1 MKSLWGECAFIV
13 VNFCGIQW
21 RCVIYDNSL
30 YEILSM
36 NTELLLSK
44 TTDIVDKIHYVRH
57 DFSLLPNKDHLGICI
72 KHVDINELRHQFVSS
87 LCASIIKFIYCD
99 DGYEKLKKE
108 FGSCDEQTI
117 SGKIYQK
124 AKQKFRPYSKRG
136 QFSELLVFT
145 LLQHFFK
152 AVPFLRKGSITTN
165 PEMERNGADALHIK
179 YNPITKKYELYIA
192 ECKTKNAFSGAFHE
206 CLDDAIVHYK
216 RMFTE
221 LELYIYEDF
230 ISPELEPVVA
240 DFLNGKLENLETNL
254 VCLMT
259 YENEHP
265 LTGGVGTLNDEMM
278 ESLLTSAKKISHT
291 AVTKKVDPYILN
303 RIHYIMFPVNDLEAL
318 IETFEDMI

>member
-1 MKSLWGECAFIV
+1 
-13 VNFCGIQW
+13 
-21 RCVIYDNSL
+21 
-30 YEILSM
+30 M
-36 NTELLLSK
+36 NTDLLLSK
-44 TTDIVDKIHYVRH
+44 TADIVDKIHYIRH
-57 DFSLLPNKDHLGICI
+57 DFSLLPAKDHLGLCI
-72 KHVDINELRHQFVSS
+72 KHVDINELRCQFVSS

-99 DGYEKLKKE
+99 DEYEKLKTQ

-165 PEMERNGADALHIK
+165 PEIERNGADALHIK
-179 YNPITKKYELYIA
+179 YNQNTKKYELYIA

-206 CLDDAIVHYK
+206 CLDDALIHYK
-216 RMFTE
+216 NMFTE

-230 ISPELEPVVA
+230 ISQELEPVVS

-259 YENEHP
+259 YENEQT
-265 LTGGVGTLNDEMM
+265 LTGGSGSLNDEMM
-278 ESLLTSAKKISHT
+278 ESLIMSAKKISHT
-291 AVTKKVDPYILN
+291 AIKKKVEPYILS
-303 RIHYIMFPVNDLEAL
+303 RIHYIMFPVNDLDNL
-318 IETFEDMI
+318 ITTFEDMI